1 MPPKQTQSNSLMISK
16 SLTELDQIKKE
27 MTGVRNEIS
36 LILKY
41 IREKEEKFIMVRKE
55 NERLEKE
62 LEDRL
67 ASAWW

>member
-27 MTGVRNEIS
+27 MTGVR
-36 LILKY
+36 
-41 IREKEEKFIMVRKE
+41 KFIMVRKE

>member
-1 MPPKQTQSNSLMISK
+1 MNVIR
-16 SLTELDQIKKE
+16 KE